1 MLYKDL
7 TKKQIDALKEVSNIG
22 AGHATTALSQM
33 IDKTLQLQVPSVDIL
48 ALDNVPDVVGG
59 AEARVVGLYL
69 KVFGDTR
76 GNILLLFPEE
86 SAMKLVELL
95 VGKEIDGDFELN
107 DVETSALKEVG
118 NILTS
123 SYLSSIGKLLDMSL
137 VPSVPGIAH
146 DMAGAVMDY
155 ILIELSRV
163 GDTALL
169 IETQFLESDDQ
180 IQGHFFL
187 IPDPSSL
194 KTFVEASAL

>member
-1 MLYKDL
+1 MLYNDL

-33 IDKTLQLQVPSVDIL
+33 INKTLQLKVPSVDIL
-48 ALDNVPDVVGG
+48 SLEKVPEVVGG
-59 AEARVVGLYL
+59 PEARVVGLYL

-86 SAMKLVELL
+86 SAVKLVEIL
-95 VGKEIDGDFELN
+95 VGKDIEEDLELN

-123 SYLSSIGKLLDMSL
+123 SYLSSIGKLLDINL
-137 VPSVPGIAH
+137 IPSVPGISH
-146 DMAGAVMDY
+146 DMAGAVIDY
-155 ILIELSRV
+155 ILIELSQM

-169 IETQFLESDDQ
+169 IETQFLESEDQ